1 MGVMRRFLLVLG
13 MLGLS
18 AGVGWSAWQ
27 WYGFLRPG
35 QDFVALQSIGVQP
48 LSGLFERKIRP
59 PKARLDADTKRL
71 KAQLLEAVYR
81 PLNPRAAGEAIVLNY
96 HDVFPRRTADNV
108 WWDIT
113 PQEFEQQLA
122 WLKARGAN
130 FISLDQLRRHL
141 TLNVPLPKNPVALTF
156 DDNHQG
162 FYEHIYPILKREKIP
177 AAMFV
182 HTDFVGR
189 GGPRARMDWATLRK
203 LDREGLVTIG
213 SHTASHRDLTQLSQ
227 AEQRREL
234 LESKWTLE
242 RQLGRP
248 AVYIAYPEGKAD
260 AVTLKLAREAGYVMG
275 FTIDWRLPGDSPDM
289 LAIGRYIHTQMPRAW
304 YAMNPQDKPQER
316 IGLVERRLKE
326 TPVRL
331 EYRRDLGVRWA
342 MIRGGRAE
350 SRLSSFRESV
360 RDFVQQAGAVAG
372 INGTF
377 FADPYL
383 KAQDNTMVGPMVAAP
398 QRYFIPERN
407 PYVLYRIVERPLV
420 VWNRQRMI
428 FVPLKFDMNRPD
440 TIRRFMPDYTDLF
453 VGGVWMVRGNKAV
466 WPFKN
471 PPADHW
477 EPRPRVFFGYA
488 QGEPVLGASL
498 QPVSTAQLAR
508 VAAAAGVEEAV
519 LLDSGY
525 STSLV
530 YRNQLVAVGR
540 QWDGVPSR
548 PVPHAIVL
556 LGQLE
561 QAQSPT
567 AAKQN

>member
-1 MGVMRRFLLVLG
+1 MRRFLLALGVLG
-13 MLGLS
+13 LLG
-18 AGVGWSAWQ
+18 GMGWSAWQ

-35 QDFVALQSIGVQP
+35 QDFATVQSIGIELMST
-48 LSGLFERKIRP
+48 LSERKVRP
-59 PKARLDADTKRL
+59 PKAQLDLATRRL
-71 KAQLLEAVYR
+71 KVQLLEAAYR
-81 PLNPRAAGEAIVLNY
+81 PLNPRASGDAIVLNY
-96 HDVFPRRTADNV
+96 HDVFPRRTSESV
-108 WWDIT
+108 WWDVT
-113 PQEFEQQLA
+113 PQEFEQQMG

-130 FISLDQLRRHL
+130 FISLKQLRRHL
-141 TLNVPLPKNPVALTF
+141 TQNASLPKNPVALTF

-162 FYEHIYPILKREKIP
+162 FYDYIYPILKREKIP

-189 GGPRARMDWATLRK
+189 GGARARMSWDTLRK

-234 LESKWTLE
+234 LESKWVLE

-248 AVYIAYPEGKAD
+248 IAYIAYPEGKAD
-260 AVTLKLAREAGYVMG
+260 AITFKLAREAGYAMG
-275 FTIDWRLPGDSPDM
+275 FTIDWRLPAESPDM
-289 LAIGRYIHTQMPRAW
+289 LAVGRYIQTQIPRAW
-304 YAMNPQDKPQER
+304 YTLNPQDRPQPR
-316 IGLVERRLKE
+316 IGIVEHRLKE

-350 SRLSSFRESV
+350 SRLSPYRESV
-360 RDFVQQAGAVAG
+360 HDFVVQAGAVAG

-383 KAQDNTMVGPMVAAP
+383 KAQDNTMVGPIVAAP
-398 QRYFIPERN
+398 SRVFIPERN
-407 PYVLYRIVERPLV
+407 PYVMYRIVERPLV
-420 VWNRQRMI
+420 AWNRERMV
-428 FVPLKFDMNRPD
+428 FVPLKLDMNRMQ
-440 TIRRFMPDYTDLF
+440 TIRSFIPDFTDIF
-453 VGGVWMVRGNKAV
+453 VGGVWMVRGGKAI
-466 WPFKN
+466 WPLKN
-471 PPADHW
+471 PPTDHW
-477 EPRPRVFFGYA
+477 ELRPRVFFGYA

-498 QPVSTAQLAR
+498 QPVSTVRLAQ
-508 VAAAAGVEEAV
+508 VAAAAGIEEAV

-530 YRNQLVAVGR
+530 YQKQIIAVGR
-540 QWDGVPSR
+540 RWDGVPSR

-556 LGQLE
+556 HGNLE
-561 QAQSPT
+561 QAATP
-567 AAKQN
+567 AVAKQN

>member
-1 MGVMRRFLLVLG
+1 MRRFLLALGVLG
-13 MLGLS
+13 LLG
-18 AGVGWSAWQ
+18 GMGWSAWQ

-35 QDFVALQSIGVQP
+35 QDFATVQSIGIEP
-48 LSGLFERKIRP
+48 LSTLSERKVRP
-59 PKARLDADTKRL
+59 PKAQLDLATRRL
-71 KAQLLEAVYR
+71 KVQLLEAAYR
-81 PLNPRAAGEAIVLNY
+81 PLNPRASGDAIVLNY
-96 HDVFPRRTADNV
+96 HDVFPRRTSESV
-108 WWDIT
+108 WWDVT
-113 PQEFEQQLA
+113 PQEFEQQMG

-130 FISLDQLRRHL
+130 FISLEQLRRHL
-141 TLNVPLPKNPVALTF
+141 TQNASLPKNPVALTF

-162 FYEHIYPILKREKIP
+162 FYDYIYPILKREKIP

-189 GGPRARMDWATLRK
+189 GGARARMSWDTLRK

-234 LESKWTLE
+234 LESKWVLE

-248 AVYIAYPEGKAD
+248 IAYIAYPEGKAD
-260 AVTLKLAREAGYVMG
+260 AITFKLAREAGYAMG
-275 FTIDWRLPGDSPDM
+275 FTIDWRLPAESPDM
-289 LAIGRYIHTQMPRAW
+289 LAVGRYIQTQIPRAW
-304 YAMNPQDKPQER
+304 YTLNPQDRPQPR
-316 IGLVERRLKE
+316 IGIVEHRLKE

-350 SRLSSFRESV
+350 SRLSPYRESV
-360 RDFVQQAGAVAG
+360 HDFVVQAGAVAG

-383 KAQDNTMVGPMVAAP
+383 KAQDNTMVGPIVAAP
-398 QRYFIPERN
+398 SRAFIPERN
-407 PYVLYRIVERPLV
+407 PYVMYRIVERPLV
-420 VWNRQRMI
+420 AWNRERMV
-428 FVPLKFDMNRPD
+428 FVPLKLDMNRLQ
-440 TIRRFMPDYTDLF
+440 TIRSFIPDFTDIF
-453 VGGVWMVRGNKAV
+453 VGGVWMVRGGKAI
-466 WPFKN
+466 WPLKN
-471 PPADHW
+471 PPSDHW
-477 EPRPRVFFGYA
+477 ELRPRVFFGYA

-498 QPVSTAQLAR
+498 QPVSTVRLAQ
-508 VAAAAGVEEAV
+508 VAAAAGIEEAV

-530 YRNQLVAVGR
+530 YQKQIIAVGR
-540 QWDGVPSR
+540 RWDGVPSR

-556 LGQLE
+556 HGNLE
-561 QAQSPT
+561 QAATP
-567 AAKQN
+567 AVAKQN

>member
-1 MGVMRRFLLVLG
+1 MRRFLLALGVLG
-13 MLGLS
+13 LLG
-18 AGVGWSAWQ
+18 GMGWSAWQ
-27 WYGFLRPG
+27 WHRFLQPG
-35 QDFVALQSIGVQP
+35 QDFARLREVRVEPLAAL
-48 LSGLFERKIRP
+48 LERKFRP
-59 PKARLDADTKRL
+59 QKVQLDTATRRL
-71 KAQLLEAVYR
+71 KMQLLEAAYR
-81 PLNPRAAGEAIVLNY
+81 PLNPKASGEAIVLNY
-96 HDVFPRRTADNV
+96 HDVFPRRTPESV
-108 WWDIT
+108 WWDVT
-113 PQEFEQQLA
+113 PQEFEQQIG
-122 WLKARGAN
+122 WLKARGAH
-130 FISLDQLRRHL
+130 FISLEQLRRHL
-141 TLNVPLPKNPVALTF
+141 TQNAPLPKNPVALTF

-162 FYEHIYPILKREKIP
+162 FYDYIYPILKRERIP

-182 HTDFVGR
+182 HTHFVGR
-189 GGPRARMDWATLRK
+189 GGARARMSWDTLRK

-234 LESKWTLE
+234 LESKWALE

-248 AVYIAYPEGKAD
+248 IAYVAYPEGKAD
-260 AVTLKLAREAGYVMG
+260 AMTIKLAKEAGYAMG

-289 LAIGRYIHTQMPRAW
+289 LAIGRYIHTQIPRAW
-304 YAMNPQDKPQER
+304 YTLNPQDRPQGR

-350 SRLSSFRESV
+350 SRLSPYRESV
-360 RDFVQQAGAVAG
+360 RDFVVQAGAVAG

-383 KAQDNTMVGPMVAAP
+383 KAQDNTMVGPIVAAP
-398 QRYFIPERN
+398 SRVFIPERN
-407 PYVLYRIVERPLV
+407 PYVMYRIVERPLV
-420 VWNRQRMI
+420 AWNRERMV
-428 FVPLKFDMNRPD
+428 FVPLKFDMNRPQ
-440 TIRRFMPDYTDLF
+440 TIRSFMPDYTDLF
-453 VGGVWMVRGNKAV
+453 VGGVWMVRGGKAV
-466 WPFKN
+466 WPLIN

-498 QPVSTAQLAR
+498 QPVSTARLAQ
-508 VAAAAGVEEAV
+508 VAAAARVEEAV

-530 YRNQLVAVGR
+530 YRDQLVAVGR

-556 LGQLE
+556 FGQFE

-567 AAKQN
+567 SAKQN